1 MYVDAKDTTVSYK
14 ISATGTWEPS
24 LISLIGHIVKPG
36 DKVLNLGSQSGLEAL
51 VMGKIVGPTGKLFI
65 FEPYSFSNEIV
76 SRNVELNGLED
87 IATVYKVG
95 ASNAKETAIINVAY
109 SNTGGS
115 QIIPDSVNK
124 GEFGLFDET

>member
-76 SRNVELNGLED
+76 SSNVELNGLED

-115 QIIPDSVNK
+115 EIIPDYKDLKNRPK
-124 GEFGLFDET
+124 WG

>member
-76 SRNVELNGLED
+76 SRNVELNGLKD